1 MPKFEK
7 EEYDVRIAKVRQS
20 MAERN
25 IEVLIVTDP
34 SNMAWLTGYDGW
46 SFYVH
51 QCVVLT
57 LEGEPLW
64 YGRGMDTN
72 GAKRTVFMQHE
83 NIIGYQDDYVQNPE
97 KHPMDFLSDIFNEK
111 GWAKKKSELKRTI
124 IIFPHPV
131 LNPCKKIYPEQH

>member
-1 MPKFEK
+1 
-7 EEYDVRIAKVRQS
+7 
-20 MAERN
+20 
-25 IEVLIVTDP
+25 
-34 SNMAWLTGYDGW
+34 
-46 SFYVH
+46 
-51 QCVVLT
+51 
-57 LEGEPLW
+57 
-64 YGRGMDTN
+64 MDAN
-72 GAKRTVFMQHE
+72 GAKRKVFMQHE